1 MRETRKREGTMT
13 NRAEQKSGEILVFV
27 CNWVPAIGAD
37 NAGVVE
43 ARYPANTTLI
53 PVACTGRLTPGIL
66 LEAFRSAGA
75 VLVLG
80 CAHDEC
86 HFVSGSKRCGDIIEE
101 TRELLPMVGIDPGR
115 LGFELLTESDGRN
128 FADTLTRFAREVNG
142 GKRD

>member
-1 MRETRKREGTMT
+1 MT
-13 NRAEQKSGEILVFV
+13 DRAEQKSGEILVFV
-27 CNWVPAIGAD
+27 CNWVPATGAD

-43 ARYPANTTLI
+43 ARYPSSMTLI

-101 TRELLPMVGIDPGR
+101 TRELLPMVGIDSGR
-115 LGFELLTESDGRN
+115 LGFELLTESDGKT
-128 FADTLTRFAREVNG
+128 FADTLTRFACEVDG
-142 GKRD
+142 GKRA